1 MKKQYSLILLFS
13 VLFFGAQ
20 TARAQMLGDCVFLQ
34 GTYVEVG
41 VSPTGSFGAPLLPPA
56 GYHATGSQTLTDPGT
71 GVSTS
76 GLLLG
81 FVADPDMDG
90 WAVGT
95 PYTHYGDYFLPGDPQ
110 EGWAIEVNGVESDA
124 YTPGM
129 AFGSPYTGTLS
140 GTSFGFTSTG
150 TQRIGVWKG
159 QTTDPLQITQTT
171 TVYTDKLY
179 FTIHVKIKNTG
190 GSVASNVYYL
200 RTLDPDNAEPQ
211 DGSFTTDN
219 AIAYQLPNANNDV
232 MVTAADPSYPQAFVG
247 LGTRD
252 CRAKCFIIGPFGG
265 LTPSYALNAL
275 WDESSGYIYTV
286 GSTDEADEGIGLV
299 YKLGNI
305 NPGDSTDL
313 TYAYVL
319 RAADL
324 DSALAVTSPNIYA
337 AGAALV
343 AGSDTL
349 NGCSSLTDTLP
360 VSITSGD
367 SYTWTWSPATG
378 LTSTTGTSSSVILS
392 EITVAT
398 TYTLVGVPLSGALC
412 SNDTFRF
419 TVLPGISLPPVVT
432 NVNYC
437 LNATAVPLTATGSN
451 LEWYVS
457 ATAPIGSSTAPT
469 PSTTVAGTY
478 TWWVTQHSG
487 SCLESIRVPI
497 TVTVTNL
504 PTVHA
509 IGDTVCQNGTLSLH
523 ATDTVTSGT
532 ITFSWSGPGGFS
544 SASQNPTI
552 GGVPMSATGIYTVSI
567 NVNGCVGS
575 DSVFALVN
583 PNPVI
588 TTPLSMTPPSHCNLS
603 DGTITIS
610 GLSPNSPFTVYFSF
624 NGTVQTPRYLTSDAS
639 GNILLIGS
647 IHAGL
652 YTNIYVV
659 NSNGCVS
666 NTAAVTVPDGNP
678 PVSPILSSNGPICQ
692 DSLLLLYATDTVAG
706 GSTTYITY
714 NWVGPNGFSS
724 TLQNPFILD
733 GSPATLGSYSCTVTV
748 DSTGCVS
755 AASTILINYKPTPVV
770 DIATA
775 HSVCLH
781 DTLSFSSAGPTYPG
795 ATYYWTLPVATTVAT
810 GSLTSPSIG
819 VIFDSSFHHQVI
831 LTVSLN
837 GCTNWDTTGVY
848 VVPTPLLGLYVAP
861 DICVGDTT
869 AVALTTTSYS
879 PVIGHYDWNFDGG
892 NIATSAAGTG
902 GPYSVYW
909 NTPGLHVVQV
919 TGYTLQSVCSSIAQ
933 FDTINVHPLPDAS
946 FTGSGPACTGDSIL
960 LTAST
965 SFAGYSYTWAPA
977 AFFSGTLNSP
987 TAYCTVLIPS
997 YVSLTVSDPY
1007 GCTAIDS
1014 VYFDPSSCCDVIYPL
1029 AFSPNGDGHNDRLR
1043 AITTGHHQLNIF
1055 RVVNRWGTTVY
1066 ENVNSDSDGWDG
1078 TYNGIPQDVDTYYWY
1093 IKYTCGGKTYEKNG
1107 DVILVR

>member
-1 MKKQYSLILLFS
+1 MKKQYSLILLVS
-13 VLFFGAQ
+13 VLFFGAE

-41 VSPTGSFGAPLLPPA
+41 ISPTGSFGAPLLPPA
-56 GYHATGSQTLTDPGT
+56 GYHATGTQTLTDPGT
-71 GVSTS
+71 GVSTT

-110 EGWAIEVNGVESDA
+110 EGWAITVNGVESDA

-129 AFGSPYTGTLS
+129 SFGSPYTGTLS
-140 GTSFGFTSTG
+140 GTSVSYNSVG
-150 TQRIGVWKG
+150 TTRVGVWQG

-171 TVYTDKLY
+171 TLYTDKLY
-179 FTIHVKIKNTG
+179 FTVHVKIKNTG
-190 GSVASNVYYL
+190 SAVANNVYYL
-200 RTLDPDNAEPQ
+200 RTVDPDNAEPE
-211 DGSFTTDN
+211 DGSFTTSN
-219 AIAYQLPNANNDV
+219 TIAYQLPNANNDV
-232 MVTAADPSYPQAFVG
+232 MVTAVDPTYSQAFLG

-265 LTPSYALNAL
+265 LTPSYTLDAL
-275 WDESSGYIYTV
+275 WDESSGYIYGV
-286 GSTDEADEGIGLV
+286 GTNDVNDEGIGLV

-305 NPGDSTDL
+305 AAGDSTDL

-319 RAADL
+319 RGADL
-324 DSALAVTSPNIYA
+324 DSALAITSPNVYA

-367 SYTWTWSPATG
+367 SYTWTWAPATG

-412 SNDTFRF
+412 ANDTFKF
-419 TVLPGISLPPVVT
+419 TVLPGVSLPPVVT
-432 NVNYC
+432 NVSYC
-437 LNATAVPLTATGSN
+437 LNVPSVPLTATGSN
-451 LEWYVS
+451 LMWYTS
-457 ATAPIGSSTAPT
+457 ATAPLGSSTAPT
-469 PSTTVAGTY
+469 PSTAVAGTF

-487 SCLESIRVPI
+487 SCLESIRMPI
-497 TVTVTNL
+497 TVTVTN
-504 PTVHA
+504 PPSVTPSSN
-509 IGDTVCQNGTLSLH
+509 GPVCQGLTLNLFAS
-523 ATDTVTSGT
+523 DTVTMGVP
-532 ITFSWSGPGGFS
+532 TFTWIGPGGFTS
-544 SASQNPTI
+544 TSQNPSI
-552 GGVPMSATGIYTVSI
+552 GGVPVSATGTYSVVI
-567 NVNGCVGS
+567 NVNGCVDTS
-575 DSVFALVN
+575 ITSVIIN

-588 TTPLSMTPPSHCNLS
+588 TGTGFNTPSQCRFQ
-603 DGTITIS
+603 DGALEIA
-610 GLSPNSPFTVYFSF
+610 GLSLGETYVTHFTIGGITVTGL
-624 NGTVQTPRYLTSDAS
+624 GTVNPATDSLKISNDS
-639 GNILLIGS
+639 
-647 IHAGL
+647 AGT
-652 YTNIYVV
+652 YNNVYVTDT
-659 NSNGCVS
+659 NGCVS
-666 NTAAVTVPDGNP
+666 NTVTIFVSDGVKP
-678 PVSPILSSNGPICQ
+678 PAPTLSSNGPICQ
-692 DSLLLLYATDTVAG
+692 DSVLMLYATDTALNI
-706 GSTTYITY
+706 SYS
-714 NWVGPNGFSS
+714 WVGPSAFSS
-724 TLQNPFILD
+724 TQENPVIN
-733 GSPATLGSYSCTVTV
+733 PASASTIGVYTCTIKKNV
-748 DSTGCVS
+748 TGCVPLP
-755 AASTILINYKPTPVV
+755 STIIVNFKPTPVV

-781 DTLSFSSAGPTYPG
+781 DTLTFSSSGPSYPG
-795 ATYYWTLPVATTVAT
+795 ATYYWTLPVATSVAV
-810 GSLTSPSIG
+810 GSLTTPTVG
-819 VIFDSSFHHQVI
+819 VVFDSSFHHQVI

-848 VVPTPLLGLYVAP
+848 VVPTPALGLYVAP

-892 NIATSAAGTG
+892 SIATAAAGTG

-909 NTPGLHVVQV
+909 STPGLHVVQV
-919 TGYTLQSVCSSIAQ
+919 TGYTLQSVCASITQ

-960 LTAST
+960 LTATT
-965 SFAGYSYTWAPA
+965 SVAGYSYTWAPA

-997 YVSLTVSDPY
+997 NVSLTVSDPY

-1078 TYNGIPQDVDTYYWY
+1078 TYNGVPQDVDTYYWY